1 MTEPVTIH
9 HFINGHHHPSGSSEW
24 RDVRNPATQEIVA
37 RVPFATPDEVELAVS
52 HAQRAFQTWRDTSLA
67 ARMRIMLRFA
77 HLLREHT
84 AEIAQLITREHG
96 KTLPDAEGEV
106 GRGLEVV
113 EHACAITSLQ
123 LGEIA
128 ENAASG
134 VDVYNLLQPLGP
146 GAGITAFN
154 FPVMLPCFMF
164 PMALACGNTF
174 VLKPSEQDPSS
185 TMRLVELAHAAG
197 VPPGVLNVVHGGP
210 QVADALCDH
219 PAIKAVSFIGS
230 TQVGTHIYRR
240 ASAAG
245 KRVQAMMGAKNHC
258 VVMPDAPKE
267 HALNNLLGSAFG
279 AAGQRCMANSVA
291 VLVGKARDWLP
302 ELVERAQTMKVGPGS
317 DRSADLGPLINPAA
331 KQRVLRLIDSGVAQ
345 GAKLL
350 LDGRQCSIAG
360 YENGNFVGPTI
371 FADVTDQMD
380 IYTQEIFGPVL
391 LIACVD
397 TLDEAIAFIN
407 RNPNGNGTSIFTAS
421 GWAARKYQHE
431 IDVGQVGINVPIPVP
446 VAYFSFTGSRASKLG
461 DLGPNGKQ
469 AVQFWTQTKT
479 VTARWYE
486 DHGSSGDGVN
496 TTIAMK

>member
-1 MTEPVTIH
+1 MTTPVTHH
-9 HFINGHHHPSGSSEW
+9 HFIGGKPYPSQTTEW
-24 RDVRNPATQEIVA
+24 RDVTNPATQEVVA
-37 RVPFATPDEVELAVS
+37 RVPFATREEVNLAVAN
-52 HAQRAFQTWRDTSLA
+52 AQEAFQSWRATSLG
-67 ARMRIMLRFA
+67 ARMRVMLKLQ
-77 HLLREHT
+77 HLIRENT
-84 AEIAQLITREHG
+84 AELAQLITREHG

-128 ENAASG
+128 ENAATG
-134 VDVYNLLQPLGP
+134 VDVYNLLQPLGV

-164 PMALACGNTF
+164 PMAIACGNTF
-174 VLKPSEQDPSS
+174 ILKPSEQDPSS
-185 TMRLVELAHAAG
+185 TMRLVELAHEAG

-210 QVADALCDH
+210 EVADMLCDH
-219 PAIKAVSFIGS
+219 PDIKALSFIGS
-230 TQVGTHIYRR
+230 THVGTHIYRR
-240 ASAAG
+240 ASDAG
-245 KRVQAMMGAKNHC
+245 KRVQSMMGAKNHC

-291 VLVGKARDWLP
+291 VLVGAAREWLP
-302 ELVERAQTMKVGPGS
+302 ELVEKSRAMKVGPGT
-317 DRSADLGPLINPAA
+317 DRSADLGPLVNPRA
-331 KQRVLRLIDSGVAQ
+331 KQRVIGLIDSGVAQ

-350 LDGRQCSIAG
+350 LDGRDCVVKG
-360 YENGNFVGPTI
+360 YENGNFVGPTV
-371 FADVTDQMD
+371 FADVTEQMD
-380 IYTQEIFGPVL
+380 IYQQEIFGPVL
-391 LIACVD
+391 NVVGVD
-397 TLDEAIAFIN
+397 TLEEAIAFIN
-407 RNPNGNGTSIFTAS
+407 RNPNGNGTSIFTSS
-421 GWAARKYQHE
+421 GWAARKYQHD
-431 IDVGQVGINVPIPVP
+431 INVGQVGINVPIPVP

-486 DHGSSGDGVN
+486 DHGSSSDKVN
-496 TTIAMK
+496 TTISMR

>member
-1 MTEPVTIH
+1 MTAPTTIH
-9 HFINGHHHPSGSSEW
+9 HFIGGKPYPSKSAEW
-24 RDVRNPATQEIVA
+24 RDVTNPATQEVVA
-37 RVPFATPDEVELAVS
+37 RVPFATREEVELAVAT
-52 HAQRAFQTWRDTSLA
+52 AQEAFQTWRSTSLG
-67 ARMRIMLRFA
+67 ARMRIMLK
-77 HLLREHT
+77 LQQLIREHT
-84 AEIAQLITREHG
+84 TELAELITREHG

-113 EHACAITSLQ
+113 EHACAITTLQ

-134 VDVYNLLQPLGP
+134 VDVYNLLQPLGV

-164 PMALACGNTF
+164 PMAIACGNTF

-185 TMRLVELAHAAG
+185 TMRLVELAHEAG

-210 QVADALCDH
+210 EVADMLCDH
-219 PAIKAVSFIGS
+219 PDIKALSFIGS
-230 TQVGTHIYRR
+230 THVGTHIYRR
-240 ASAAG
+240 ATEAG
-245 KRVQAMMGAKNHC
+245 KRVQSMMGAKNHC

-291 VLVGKARDWLP
+291 VLVGAAREWLP
-302 ELVERAQTMKVGPGS
+302 ELVTKSKAMKVGPGS
-317 DRSADLGPLINPAA
+317 DRAADLGPLVNPRA
-331 KQRVLRLIDSGVAQ
+331 KERVLGLIESGVAQ
-345 GAKLL
+345 GAQLL
-350 LDGRQCSIAG
+350 LDGRDCVVKG
-360 YENGNFVGPTI
+360 YEKGNFVGPTV
-371 FADVTDQMD
+371 FADVTDKMD

-391 LIACVD
+391 TVVSVA
-397 TLDEAIAFIN
+397 TLEDAIAFIN
-407 RNPNGNGTSIFTAS
+407 RNPNGNGTSIFTSS
-421 GWAARKYQHE
+421 GWAARKYQHD
-431 IDVGQVGINVPIPVP
+431 INVGQVGINVPIPVP

-486 DHGSSGDGVN
+486 DHGSSSDGVN
-496 TTIAMK
+496 TTIAMR